1 MRYCLIGVF
10 PVGGKMAPAK
20 KTVHTKRK
28 GVVLIVAMIF
38 VLIFS
43 ALAVSMAAMSGTN
56 AQIASNQHKVGCA
69 LGSAASGLEVQRHWL
84 TPVSMPSS
92 TLPANYFNT
101 IINTLQSDLDANS
114 ISNITLQNNGSI
126 LPVSLDIVTGQT
138 FTGQMRISDSNSNI
152 LQVFSTGGDPQITR
166 TIKVEFDIEPYKHP
180 IFNYGLATK
189 GPLNYTGNP
198 LTTAANASWEADIY
212 VESFV
217 DGVANPT
224 AVSVGGNTNFN
235 GNIMIGNPNADV
247 SFGGD
252 VLIDGDHNQTAIDNH
267 VFIGVDPVEF
277 PEPDTARFTPYATG
291 ITIDSS
297 TDLNA
302 PGMNTLVN
310 AKIAAGT
317 SPTFPKGVIIQGI
330 LLIESPNVVT
340 FTSNVALQGI
350 IVGQGDLTAD
360 PITDRI
366 DFMGNFAS
374 GPYPLGAEFDA
385 IRQEVGSSI
394 VAPGFAAT
402 FQGNFSTLEGV
413 VALSGVTFSGNV
425 AAQIK
430 GTIINYSD
438 TPMVIEGNAS
448 MTFDREA
455 STKVPAGFD
464 TLRVLTYKPSSYDEF
479 AL

>member
-1 MRYCLIGVF
+1 MRYCLNGAF

-20 KTVHTKRK
+20 KSVHPKRK
-28 GVVLIVAMIF
+28 GAVLIVAMIF

-56 AQIASNQHKVGCA
+56 AQIASNQHKVGSA

-84 TPVSMPSS
+84 TPVTMPSS
-92 TLPANYFNT
+92 TPPANYFST
-101 IINTLQSDLDANS
+101 IVSTLQSDLDANS
-114 ISNITLQNNGSI
+114 ISNITLQNNGTI
-126 LPVSLDIVTGQT
+126 LPVTLDSVTGQT
-138 FTGQMRISDSNSNI
+138 FTGQMLISDSNSNI

-302 PGMNTLVN
+302 SNILVN
-310 AKIAAGT
+310 CSIAAGT
-317 SPTFPKGVIIQGI
+317 NPVFPKSVIIQGI
-330 LLIESPNVVT
+330 LLIESPNVIT
-340 FTSNVALQGI
+340 FTRNVALQGI
-350 IVGQGDLTAD
+350 IVGEGDLTTA
-360 PITDRI
+360 PVTDRI
-366 DFMGNFAS
+366 DVLGNFAS
-374 GPYPLGAEFDA
+374 GPYPAGAEFDA
-385 IRQEVGSSI
+385 IRGEVGSSI
-394 VAPGFAAT
+394 VAPGFAMS

-413 VALSGVTFSGNV
+413 VAVSGVTFSGNV

-464 TLRVLTYKPSSYDEF
+464 THRILTYKPSSYDEF

>member
-1 MRYCLIGVF
+1 
-10 PVGGKMAPAK
+10 MAPAK
-20 KTVHTKRK
+20 KSVHPKRK
-28 GVVLIVAMIF
+28 GAVLIVAMIF

-69 LGSAASGLEVQRHWL
+69 LGSAASGLEVERHWL

-92 TLPANYFNT
+92 TPVSKYFST
-101 IINTLQSDLDANS
+101 IIDTVQYDLDANS
-114 ISNITLQNNGSI
+114 ISNITLKQSGLI
-126 LPVSLDIVTGQT
+126 LPVTLDSTTGQT
-138 FTGQMRISDSNSNI
+138 FSGQMSISNTDPYI
-152 LQVFSTGGDPQITR
+152 LEVYSTGGDAQITR

-198 LTTAANASWEADIY
+198 TTSVANESWEADIY
-212 VESFV
+212 VESSNS
-217 DGVANPT
+217 DT
-224 AVSVGGNTNFN
+224 ALSVSGNTSFQ
-235 GNIMIGNPNADV
+235 GNIMVGNPDAAV
-247 SFGGD
+247 TFGGD
-252 VLIDGDHNQTAIDNH
+252 VLIDGDHGQEAIDNH
-267 VFIGVDPVEF
+267 VSIGVDPVEF
-277 PEPDTARFTPYATG
+277 PTPDTARFTQYATG

-297 TDLNA
+297 TDLSA

-310 AKIAAGT
+310 AKIVPGT
-317 SPTFPKGVIIQGI
+317 NPTFPKGVIIQGI
-330 LLIESPNVVT
+330 LLIQSPNVVT
-340 FTSNVALQGI
+340 FASNVALQGI

-366 DFMGNFAS
+366 DVLGNFAS
-374 GPYPLGAEFDA
+374 GPYPAGAEFDA
-385 IRQEVGSSI
+385 IRGEVGSSI
-394 VAPGFAAT
+394 VAPGFGMS

-413 VALSGVTFSGNV
+413 VAVSGVTFSGNV

>member
-1 MRYCLIGVF
+1 
-10 PVGGKMAPAK
+10 MAPVNK
-20 KTVHTKRK
+20 LVHQKHK
-28 GVVLIVAMIF
+28 GAVLIIAMIF

-56 AQIASNQHKVGCA
+56 AQLASNQHKVGCS

-84 TPVSMPSS
+84 TPVTMPSS
-92 TLPANYFNT
+92 TPTANYFST
-101 IINTLQSDLDANS
+101 IINTLQYDLDANS
-114 ISNITLQNNGSI
+114 ISNITLQNNGTI
-126 LPVSLDIVTGQT
+126 VPVSLDSTTGQT

-152 LQVFSTGGDPQITR
+152 LEVFSTGGDAQITR

-198 LTTAANASWEADIY
+198 LTTGANASWEADIY

-224 AVSVGGNTNFN
+224 AVSVAGNTNFN
-235 GNIMIGNPNADV
+235 GNIMIGNPDAGV

-252 VLIDGDHNQTAIDNH
+252 VLIDGDHNQAAIDNH

-277 PEPDTARFTPYATG
+277 PVPDTARFTTYATG
-291 ITIDSS
+291 DVIDST

-302 PGMNTLVN
+302 SNILVN
-310 AKIAAGT
+310 RSIAAGT
-317 SPTFPKGVIIQGI
+317 NPIFPKSVIIQGI
-330 LLIESPNVVT
+330 LLIKSPNVVT
-340 FTSNVALQGI
+340 FTRNVALQGI
-350 IVGQGDLTAD
+350 IVAQGDLTAD
-360 PITDRI
+360 PVTDRI
-366 DFMGNFAS
+366 DVLGNFAS
-374 GPYPLGAEFDA
+374 SPYPPGVEFDA

-394 VAPGFAAT
+394 VAPGFAMS

-413 VALSGVTFSGNV
+413 VAVSGVTFSGNV

-430 GTIINYSD
+430 GTIINYAD
-438 TPMVIEGNAS
+438 TPMVIKGNAS

-479 AL
+479 AF